1 MKKAII
7 IMLVLSLA
15 VCFSACG
22 GKDDVISYTGD
33 FPEDSSTT
41 TTSPSNAPI
50 DLNSTSS
57 TTAPTTESNTATT
70 VLIPLT
76 TVPGGTVPT
85 VVTTGNTTE
94 FSTVDY
100 TPLDISTTKPPVHT
114 TYVNPPQYYVPPQS
128 TQGGNNSTTK
138 KEEVE
143 TTRKTSYVSVDPGD
157 TSTSVDT
164 ETNTIVITVPA
175 DDFGKKM
182 KKSSGNTDMQ
192 IYNKYTDNME
202 HLKASYTVSENLDA
216 DKCIVITVEP
226 NSDISFESGDE
237 VYVKIPRGALVS
249 TINVVNNEFQS
260 LTGYVD

>member
-22 GKDDVISYTGD
+22 GRDDIISYTGD

-114 TYVNPPQYYVPPQS
+114 TYVNPPQNYVPPQS

-138 KEEVE
+138 KDEVE
-143 TTRKTSYVSVDPGD
+143 TTRKTSYVSVASGD
-157 TSTSVDT
+157 TILDVDS
-164 ETNTIVITVPA
+164 ETGIITLYVWG
-175 DDFGKKM
+175 DDFGLKM
-182 KKSSGNTDMQ
+182 KKTSGSDAVINVNGDQQ
-192 IYNKYTDNME
+192 ISAN
-202 HLKASYTVSENLDA
+202 YTVSEAMSD
-216 DKCIVITVEP
+216 DGWIVVTVEP
-226 NSDISFESGDE
+226 RGNVSFVVDDVVTVTLKKGSLMST
-237 VYVKIPRGALVS
+237 KSVS
-249 TINVVNNEFQS
+249 NNKFTS
-260 LTGYVD
+260 IIGSVI

>member
-22 GKDDVISYTGD
+22 GRDDVISYTGD

-138 KEEVE
+138 KDEVE
-143 TTRKTSYVSVDPGD
+143 TTKKISHVSVASGD
-157 TSTSVDT
+157 TILDVDS
-164 ETNTIVITVPA
+164 ETGIITLYVWG
-175 DDFGKKM
+175 DDFGLKM
-182 KKSSGNTDMQ
+182 KKTSGSDAVINVNGDQQ
-192 IYNKYTDNME
+192 IS
-202 HLKASYTVSENLDA
+202 ASYTVSEAMSD
-216 DKCIVITVEP
+216 DGWIVVTVEP
-226 NSDISFESGDE
+226 RGNVSFVVDDVVTVTMPKGSLLST
-237 VYVKIPRGALVS
+237 KSVS
-249 TINVVNNEFQS
+249 NNKFTS
-260 LTGYVD
+260 IIGSVI

>member
-22 GKDDVISYTGD
+22 GRDDVISYTGD

-114 TYVNPPQYYVPPQS
+114 TYVNPPQNYVPPQP

-138 KEEVE
+138 KDEVE
-143 TTRKTSYVSVDPGD
+143 TTKKISHVSVTSAD
-157 TSTSVDT
+157 TSISIDA

-175 DDFGKKM
+175 EDFGIKM
-182 KKSSGNTDMQ
+182 KKTSGNNARLLVDGNDIGLAT
-192 IYNKYTDNME
+192 Y
-202 HLKASYTVSENLDA
+202 SVSENLDA

-226 NSDISFESGDE
+226 RSSGVLVSGDDVSVE
-237 VYVKIPRGALVS
+237 IPKGAIVS
-249 TINVVNNEFQS
+249 TINVSNKKFQS
-260 LTGYVD
+260 LPGRVD

>member
-22 GKDDVISYTGD
+22 GRDDIISYTGD
-33 FPEDSSTT
+33 VPEDSSTT

-114 TYVNPPQYYVPPQS
+114 TYVNPPQNYVPPQS

-138 KEEVE
+138 KDEVE
-143 TTRKTSYVSVDPGD
+143 TTRKTSYVSVASGD
-157 TSTSVDT
+157 TILDVDS
-164 ETNTIVITVPA
+164 ETGIITLYVWG
-175 DDFGKKM
+175 DDFGLKM
-182 KKSSGNTDMQ
+182 KKTSGSDAVINVNGDQQ
-192 IYNKYTDNME
+192 ISAN
-202 HLKASYTVSENLDA
+202 YTVSEAMSD
-216 DKCIVITVEP
+216 DGWIVVTVEP
-226 NSDISFESGDE
+226 RGNVSFVVDDVVTVTLKKGSLMST
-237 VYVKIPRGALVS
+237 KSVS
-249 TINVVNNEFQS
+249 NNKFTS
-260 LTGYVD
+260 IIGSVI

>member
-22 GKDDVISYTGD
+22 GRNDVISYTGD

-114 TYVNPPQYYVPPQS
+114 TYVNPPQNYVPPQS

-143 TTRKTSYVSVDPGD
+143 TTKKLTTTTVDSSD
-157 TSTSVDT
+157 TDISVDT
-164 ETNTIVITVPA
+164 NTNTIIFCISA
-175 DDFGKKM
+175 ENFGKKM
-182 KKSSGNTDMQ
+182 KKTSGSNAQ
-192 IYNKYTDNME
+192 IIIE
-202 HLKASYTVSENLDA
+202 GVPQSASYVVSENLDA
-216 DKCIVITVEP
+216 DKNIVVTIEP
-226 NSDISFESGDE
+226 RGDISFVSGE
-237 VYVKIPRGALVS
+237 TVSVVLPKNALVS
-249 TINVVNNEFQS
+249 TTNVTNGKEVRSYGLKIN
-260 LTGYVD
+260 